1 MSRSARPKYDY
12 LLVTG
17 PGRSGTRFL
26 LANLETHPDLDT
38 TRGEG
43 AYYYRS
49 RRRLQKAVARSGNG
63 ANDRR
68 IVVDVANLAYKD
80 PALTRAVPRLRRD
93 GFRILLV
100 VLLRDHR
107 RRAVSMMHFRRSRG
121 QPSAWFGAR
130 RLELAVL
137 RDRLRPAHLRRLMRL
152 DADLMVVPFA
162 TLTDQA
168 GSVLRALSAQ
178 CGIAKFG
185 PARQDVVNETVE
197 ARFLPLAALGT
208 ALAVVL
214 RRLGLREPLRRIK
227 HAPLAKSLFFRP
239 ADKSRH
245 RLGSEIEEL
254 LAATYDECVAL
265 MQESSSW
272 TENAVYVHH
281 AQPLSWVA
289 DGPPLVSVVIP
300 ARNAEATISATIDSV
315 LSQGYDGPMEVIV
328 ADGSETPALSTIVR
342 RLYPIVRL
350 VANPERTTSCG
361 LNAALGV
368 ATGEV
373 VIRCDAHTVLPTGY
387 VRRAVD
393 TLERTG
399 AAGVGGRQRPVGTMF
414 FERAVA
420 MAMTTLLGSG
430 GSRHKLGGVE
440 GPVDSFFLG
449 AYQRQALD
457 AVGGF
462 DATLIRN
469 QDYELN
475 WRFRQ
480 RGEVVWFDPQMV
492 AIYKPRSS
500 VGSLARQYW
509 DYGRWKRVVL
519 TRHPSSFRTRH
530 FAAPLLMLA
539 LAASALSVFLVGAP
553 ASVAA
558 AAPLAYVGA
567 LVVES
572 SIAGVRR
579 RDWAGLLL
587 PLVLATMHCSWGTG
601 FLFPSRPKGPTSK
614 SDRVGGRRARPGVK
628 NPATQLKCMVASAKG
643 SPNAAESPRRRP
655 ITKETATSESA
666 YAMGRAPAANHGTP
680 APAANADVAKPSKS
694 AGGAK

>member
-1 MSRSARPKYDY
+1 MSRSAGPKYDY
-12 LLVTG
+12 LLVIG

-26 LANLETHPDLDT
+26 LANLETHPELDT

-49 RRRLQKAVARSGNG
+49 RRRLRKAVARSGND
-63 ANDRR
+63 ANGRR

-100 VLLRDHR
+100 ALVRDHR
-107 RRAVSMMHFRRSRG
+107 HRAVSVMRFRRSRG

-130 RLELAVL
+130 CLELAAL

-168 GSVLRALSAQ
+168 SSVLRALSAQ
-178 CGIAKFG
+178 CGIAEFG

-227 HAPLAKSLFFRP
+227 HAPLAKSLLFRP
-239 ADKSRH
+239 ADKSRYG
-245 RLGSEIEEL
+245 LGSETQEL
-254 LAATYDECVAL
+254 LATTYDECVAL
-265 MQESSSW
+265 MRESSSRI
-272 TENAVYVHH
+272 ENVVYVHR

-315 LSQGYDGPMEVIV
+315 LSQGYDGPLEVIV
-328 ADGSETPALSTIVR
+328 ADGSETPALSAIIR
-342 RLYPIVRL
+342 RLYPGVRL
-350 VANPERTTSCG
+350 VPNPERTTSCG

-368 ATGEV
+368 AAGEV
-373 VIRCDAHTVLPTGY
+373 VVRCDAHTVLPAGY

-399 AAGVGGRQRPVGTMF
+399 AASVGGRQHPVGTTF

-430 GSRHKLGGVE
+430 GVRYKLGGVE

-449 AYQRQALD
+449 AYRRQALD

-475 WRFRQ
+475 WRFRE
-480 RGEVVWFDPQMV
+480 RGELVWFDPQMA

-509 DYGRWKRVVL
+509 DYGQWKRVVL
-519 TRHPSSFRTRH
+519 TRHPFSFKTRH

-539 LAASALSVFLVGAP
+539 LGASALLALVGAP

-558 AAPLAYVGA
+558 VAPLAYVGA

-601 FLFPSRPKGPTSK
+601 FLFPSRPKGSTST
-614 SDRVGGRRARPGVK
+614 SDRAGSRHARPGVK

-643 SPNAAESPRRRP
+643 SPSAAGSPRRKP
-655 ITKETATSESA
+655 TTKEAATSESA
-666 YAMGRAPAANHGTP
+666 YAIGRTPAANHGTP